1 MRTLLEKRDE
11 QAQVVKRIG
20 ERMRKAREL
29 CGLSQERAAARLGYL
44 NSSKLNKIEFAS
56 DTNSVPVWLILK
68 ASEVYK
74 VSIDF
79 LFGISDEWERNPVL
93 SQEKQIRKWLAEHHE
108 KARTAEAN
116 AVQVLHGQQLSIAKA
131 VTHLLNR
138 SKENLRQIEQVRI
151 TNPEYDD
158 LKGGAKLLRLLAETA
173 EEAIGI
179 GYELQKIR
187 SDIQAEHDG

>member
-20 ERMRKAREL
+20 ERMREAREL

-68 ASEVYK
+68 ASQVYR

-79 LFGISDEWERNPVL
+79 LFGISDEWERNPVI

-108 KARTAEAN
+108 KAKTAEMN
-116 AVQVLHGQQLSIAKA
+116 AVQLLHGQQLSIAKA
-131 VTHLLNR
+131 VTHLMNR

-151 TNPEYDD
+151 TNPQFDD

-173 EEAIGI
+173 EDAIGI

-187 SDIQAEHDG
+187 SNIQVEHDS